1 MFILLSYNDTR
12 GVDMRKISFLAVI
25 TFFIMLSPAFLSATA
40 NEAGAVFLT
49 IFPGAGPVGMGNSFT
64 AISDNALANY
74 YNIGGAGF
82 IENNDIILMH
92 SNWLPG
98 LAPDMYY
105 EYLGI
110 VHPVKKW
117 NGVIGG
123 EITYITPG
131 MINAQDATGS
141 INIEYR
147 VFDAE
152 GKISYATKFNDKLSI
167 GIGLKFIYL
176 FLAPDWVIR
185 TILPENSGSG
195 EGIAIAGDFGLLYK
209 PIKNYLNIGVSL
221 QNIGPN
227 INYLQSSSSDP
238 LPRLIRLGFASNPV
252 HDSLNDFVATMDLI
266 KVLVFGSDSTGQT
279 FWEIAK
285 EELEDTW
292 MGIGVQYTYYNFI
305 TGRFGYF
312 LDYSGDRHGFTYGGG
327 IRVKQ
332 FKIDIGVDSDIY
344 GFNTSNY
351 RISLSYQF

>member
-1 MFILLSYNDTR
+1 
-12 GVDMRKISFLAVI
+12 MRKISLLTTLLIIVLI
-25 TFFIMLSPAFLSATA
+25 SPAFLSATA
-40 NEAGAVFLT
+40 NQAGAVFLT

-64 AISDNALANY
+64 AISNNALANY

-82 IENNDIILMH
+82 IRNNDITFMH
-92 SNWLPG
+92 SNWLSG
-98 LAPDMYY
+98 LAPGMYY

-131 MINAQDATGS
+131 IIDAQDATGS
-141 INIEYR
+141 VNIEYR

-152 GKISYATKFNDKLSI
+152 AKISYATKLNSKLSI
-167 GIGLKFIYL
+167 GVGLKFIYL

-185 TILPENSGSG
+185 TILPSNTGSG
-195 EGIAIAGDFGLLYK
+195 EGVAIAGDFGLLYK
-209 PIKNYLNIGVSL
+209 PIKDYLNIGVSL

-227 INYLQSSSSDP
+227 IDYLQSSSSDP
-238 LPRLIRLGFASNPV
+238 LPRLIRLGFASTPV
-252 HDSLNDFVATMDLI
+252 HDSLNSLTTSIDFI
-266 KVLVFGSDSTGQT
+266 KVLVFGSNSDGET
-279 FWEIAK
+279 FWQNAK
-285 EELEDTW
+285 DELEDTW
-292 MGIGVQYTYYNFI
+292 VGAGLQYTYYNFI
-305 TGRFGYF
+305 TGRVGYF

-344 GFNTSNY
+344 DFNTSNY
-351 RISLSYQF
+351 RVSLSYKF